1 MRRLLMHLLP
11 WRRRTYRLAV
21 AELHRWQREDREV
34 MAQYNAAVRRIV
46 TDHGGRTWR

>member
-21 AELHRWQREDREV
+21 AELHRWQREDREI
-34 MAQYNAAVRRIV
+34 MAQYCPKVRDIIA
-46 TDHGGRTWR
+46 DDGGRKCR